1 MFRRPVRSLKASQ
14 LSAFFRSPVFSTP
27 TPIYTPSFSRN
38 FASSIPTLTESKKM
52 IGERDEF
59 IVPTTNLNSGYKEL
73 HSRFRELIKHAKIAA
88 CVSPALSGIW
98 MLATQQMLFDS
109 PVAVAML
116 AMGAITV
123 TERMLQI
130 KRINHYAKLSTIT
143 AINGLSTFEADN
155 QRAREIIT
163 GDGPKVKF
171 HSEGIK
177 VSGTIGDVKHP
188 SQVIQKTLSHIQAM
202 RRVVV
207 PECALN
213 GKGDKLV
220 SLTYDRWLARLVL
233 PISILNM
240 VSFMDK
246 KREDRTIDDYIV
258 FASSG
263 YNVYDYLSG
272 PSVADARQKLTNA
285 LSRCSTVEQVL
296 KVLVDARMIE
306 QGAMSFL
313 KEWTKNEKSI
323 GVRVSRT
330 GDVIFYNSRSM
341 SFGGPYPI
349 QLFPL
354 PKAKTTVDEVECN
367 KAMSHSLK

>member
-1 MFRRPVRSLKASQ
+1 MFRRPVRSLNPSQ
-14 LSAFFRSPVFSTP
+14 FSALFKSSIFSSSTSFF
-27 TPIYTPSFSRN
+27 TPSFSRH
-38 FASSIPTLTESKKM
+38 FSSSIPTLTESKKV
-52 IGERDEF
+52 IGERDDF

-73 HSRFRELIKHAKIAA
+73 HSRFRELIKQAKIAA

-143 AINGLSTFEADN
+143 DTAGLSTSEVDN

-163 GDGPKVKF
+163 GDDPKVKF

-220 SLTYDRWLARLVL
+220 SLTYDRWLSRLVL

-246 KREDRTIDDYIV
+246 KREDRTVDDYIV
-258 FASSG
+258 FASSS

-272 PSVADARQKLTNA
+272 PSVADARQKLTNV
-285 LSRCSTVEQVL
+285 LSHCSTVEQVL
-296 KVLVDARMIE
+296 KALLDARMID

-313 KEWTKNEKSI
+313 KEWTKNQDAI

-330 GDVIFYNSRSM
+330 GDAVLYNSRTM